1 MPSTDYP
8 RRILSAQVYDLAVR
22 TPLHPM
28 PRLSQRLGR
37 PVLLKR
43 EDLQPSFSFKV
54 RGACNKIA
62 SLPPNA
68 RSGGLICAS
77 AGNHAQGVALAAQK
91 FGCKA
96 LIVMPR
102 TTPRIKV
109 DAVAGYGAEVILHG
123 DSYDEAYAR
132 ARELERECGLTFIHP
147 YDDPDVI
154 AGQGTVAVEL
164 LQQHAGPLGAIVV
177 PVGGGGLISGITAYV
192 SHLRPDI
199 PIVSA
204 EAEDSD
210 GLRRALA
217 AGKRVMLEQVG
228 LFADGTA
235 VRQVGQE
242 PFEIVRDVVKDAVV
256 VTNDEICAAI
266 KDIYEDLRVVAEP
279 AGALGIAALKQW
291 AAAHPGETPLAA
303 ILSGANMN
311 FGQLRYVAERTDLG
325 EQSEALFGVT
335 IPERA
340 GSFLSFCTALGRRRI
355 TEFNYRYA
363 SPEQAHVFVGV
374 GLERGHAEA
383 EELHR
388 HLVGLGYEV
397 VDLSGDEVAKLHVR
411 YMVGGP
417 GPGLQDERLYRFEF
431 PERPGALRD
440 FLEALAHGWNIS
452 LFHYRNHG
460 ADYGR
465 VLAGI
470 QVPEHDWE
478 TFERALSELG
488 YPHWAEAGNPAYQMF
503 LSGLTERDQESSS
516 ASATMMPA
524 GPRM

>member
-8 RRILSAQVYDLAVR
+8 RRILAAQVYDLAIR

-28 PRLSQRLGR
+28 PRLSHRLGR
-37 PVLLKR
+37 QVLLKR
-43 EDLQPSFSFKV
+43 EDLQPVFSFKV

-62 SLPPNA
+62 NLSA
-68 RSGGLICAS
+68 EMRSKGILCAS

-91 FGCKA
+91 FGLQA
-96 LIVMPR
+96 VIVMPR

-109 DAVAGYGAEVILHG
+109 EAVAAWGAEVVLHG
-123 DSYDEAYAR
+123 DSYDEAHAR
-132 ARELERECGLTFIHP
+132 ARELEQECGMTFIHP

-164 LQQHAGPLGAIVV
+164 LQQHTGPLEAIFVA
-177 PVGGGGLISGITAYV
+177 VGGGGLIAGVAAYAAY
-192 SHLRPDI
+192 LRPDI
-199 PIVSA
+199 RVVSA

-210 GLRRALA
+210 CLRRALE
-217 AGKRVMLEQVG
+217 AGERVSLDRVG

-235 VRQVGQE
+235 VRQIGAE
-242 PFEIVRDVVKDAVV
+242 PFEIVRDIVRDALV

-279 AGALGIAALKQW
+279 AGALGVAALKTW
-291 AAAHPGETPLAA
+291 AMAHPGTTPLAA
-303 ILSGANMN
+303 ILGGANMN
-311 FGQLRYVAERTDLG
+311 FSRLRYVAERTDLG
-325 EQSEALFGVT
+325 EQTEAVFGVA
-335 IPERA
+335 IPERP
-340 GSFLSFCTALGRRRI
+340 GSFLAFCSALGRRRI

-363 SPEQAHVFVGV
+363 SPRQAHVFVGV
-374 GLERGHAEA
+374 GLERGHGEA

-388 HLVGLGYEV
+388 HLAAQGYEV

-417 GPGLQDERLYRFEF
+417 GPGLSDELLYRFEF
-431 PERPGALRD
+431 PERPGALRE

-470 QVPEHDWE
+470 QVPPAERD
-478 TFERALSELG
+478 TFANTLSRLG
-488 YPHWAEAGNPAYQMF
+488 YPHWPETDNAAYRLF
-503 LSGLTERDQESSS
+503 LGGKRER
-516 ASATMMPA
+516 
-524 GPRM
+524 

>member
-1 MPSTDYP
+1 
-8 RRILSAQVYDLAVR
+8 
-22 TPLHPM
+22 M
-28 PRLSQRLGR
+28 PRLSHRLGR
-37 PVLLKR
+37 TVMLKR

-62 SLPPNA
+62 NLPDGA
-68 RSGGLICAS
+68 RSIGLICAS

-91 FGCKA
+91 FGFRA
-96 LIVMPR
+96 TIVMPR

-109 DAVAGYGAEVILHG
+109 DAVAAYGAEVILHG
-123 DSYDEAYAR
+123 DSYDEANAR
-132 ARELERECGLTFIHP
+132 ARELERECAMTFIHP

-164 LQQHAGPLGAIVV
+164 LQQHTGPLEAIFVA
-177 PVGGGGLISGITAYV
+177 VGGGGLISGIGAYV
-192 SHLRPDI
+192 AHLRPEI
-199 PIVSA
+199 RLVSA

-210 GLRRALA
+210 CLRRALA
-217 AGKRVMLEQVG
+217 AGERVTLEQVG

-235 VRQVGQE
+235 VRQVGKE
-242 PFEIVRDVVKDAVV
+242 PFEIVRDLVKDAVV
-256 VTNDEICAAI
+256 ATNDEICAAI

-279 AGALGIAALKQW
+279 SGALGIAALKQW
-291 AAAHPGETPLAA
+291 AATHPGDTPLAA
-303 ILSGANMN
+303 ILTGANMN
-311 FGQLRYVAERTDLG
+311 FGQLRYIAERTDLG

-335 IPERA
+335 IPERP

-355 TEFNYRYA
+355 TEFNYRY
-363 SPEQAHVFVGV
+363 SSSDRAHVFVGV
-374 GLERGHAEA
+374 GLERGHLEA

-388 HLVGLGYEV
+388 RLVGQGYEV

-417 GPGLQDERLYRFEF
+417 GPALEDELLYRFEF

-470 QVPEHDWE
+470 QVPPADRD
-478 TFERALSELG
+478 TFERALSVLG
-488 YPHWAEAGNPAYQMF
+488 YPHWPETRNVAYQMF
-503 LSGLTERDQESSS
+503 LGGQ
-516 ASATMMPA
+516 A
-524 GPRM
+524 